1 MNILAIALCLVLLAA
16 LPLGCASVQKGPS
29 APQWALAIHGGA
41 GVIDRDATSTE
52 RDQYTRS
59 LVSALEN
66 GRSMLIAGA
75 SAVDAVESV
84 VRQLEDDPLFNA
96 GRGAVYTYEGTHELD
111 ASIMDGSTLA
121 CGAVAGVR
129 TVRNPIGLARRVMER
144 SPHVLLIG
152 DGAERFADMQGVER
166 VENTWFDT
174 PRRREQWEKRRR
186 EMDAAPAS
194 SASFKPLH
202 DPRAAF
208 GTVGAVALDVHGK
221 LAAATSTGGMTCKR
235 WGRVG
240 DTPIIGAGTYAD
252 THAAIS
258 CTGTGEE
265 FIRHGVARQIALIVE
280 LQGQSVQ
287 RAAERV
293 VFDRLKPDDGGVIVV
308 GRDGS
313 IAMVFNS
320 DGMFRGAADS
330 AGRFDVGIWKDLEK
344 RSSGARP

>member
-59 LVSALEN
+59 LASALEN
-66 GRSMLIAGA
+66 GRAMLVAGA

-96 GRGAVYTYEGTHELD
+96 GRGAVYTYDGTHELD

-152 DGAERFADMQGVER
+152 DGAERFADTQGVER
-166 VENTWFDT
+166 VENT
-174 PRRREQWEKRRR
+174 
-186 EMDAAPAS
+186 
-194 SASFKPLH
+194 
-202 DPRAAF
+202 
-208 GTVGAVALDVHGK
+208 
-221 LAAATSTGGMTCKR
+221 
-235 WGRVG
+235 
-240 DTPIIGAGTYAD
+240 
-252 THAAIS
+252 
-258 CTGTGEE
+258 
-265 FIRHGVARQIALIVE
+265 
-280 LQGQSVQ
+280 
-287 RAAERV
+287 
-293 VFDRLKPDDGGVIVV
+293 
-308 GRDGS
+308 
-313 IAMVFNS
+313 
-320 DGMFRGAADS
+320 
-330 AGRFDVGIWKDLEK
+330 
-344 RSSGARP
+344 